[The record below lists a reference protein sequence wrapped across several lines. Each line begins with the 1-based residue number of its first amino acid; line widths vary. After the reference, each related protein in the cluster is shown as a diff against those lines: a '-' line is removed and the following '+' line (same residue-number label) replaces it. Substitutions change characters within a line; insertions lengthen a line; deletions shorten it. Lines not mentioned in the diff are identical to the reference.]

1 MDPTGHFFEKLKNKI
16 EEIKGIVGEIV
27 DEAKKWL
34 NGFGTPSQSPP
45 DYVTGNREVG
55 LEEGLNEG
63 VESIKTAGKGQKI
76 ERGRVLYKVEGKY
89 YLTDILDGGEDT
101 IDWYVLYKQIQDVGG
116 TMVYAFHSHPS
127 KFLRQNIEK
136 NENNTVDT
144 VTGGLSSLVDARVA
158 GNDSYKFMRVYTI
171 CEDYEEYIDAAK
183 YRKPPKDYRGS
194 FIHGRNY
201 TYDSKTK
208 EYALIPNF
216 KRSIYDE

>member
-1 MDPTGHFFEKLKNKI
+1 ML
-16 EEIKGIVGEIV
+16 
-27 DEAKKWL
+27 
-34 NGFGTPSQSPP
+34 
-45 DYVTGNREVG
+45 YEV
-55 LEEGLNEG
+55 
-63 VESIKTAGKGQKI
+63 K
-76 ERGRVLYKVEGKY
+76 GKY

-101 IDWYVLYKQIQDVGG
+101 INCYVLHKQIQDVGG

-171 CEDYEEYIDAAK
+171 CEDYEEYIDAAE
-183 YRKPPKDYRGS
+183 YRAKKGKGEISS

-201 TYDSKTK
+201 TYDKKTK